1 MPPCFL
7 LNPGLIDS
15 QAIVGAYFAQTYHV
29 VGAGF
34 LANSVTAVVGG
45 QGQSTWL
52 VSTMTIAAATL
63 GPPVSQAADYWGRKW
78 FVVVLS
84 CIACVGCIV
93 VSRADSIGMAIAGQ
107 VIGALAQG
115 CQPVL
120 LTIASEIIPRKYR
133 PLAQSCSNTAA
144 ALGGVVGLLVGGALT
159 ANNPNG
165 FRTYWY
171 IAAGFYAITSLII
184 VLLYHPPVRELQIN
198 YTTREKLARLDWI
211 GYFLFITGLVLF
223 SFSLTSSISIY
234 PWKSPHILAP
244 LVVGVALLAAFLV
257 YESKFTRTGMLHHD
271 LFSRGR
277 NFVVAELCI
286 FVEGMVF
293 FASNNYFGFEIA
305 VLYDQNQFNAGL
317 YYIVAWITLIVS
329 TITAGI
335 YCSRSKTIRL
345 PVMLAFGCFAL
356 FDALMASL
364 NLSTRKNTL
373 GYAVFFGLG
382 LGTALNA
389 LVVVA
394 QLSTPPELISITTG
408 LMIATRSFGGTVGL
422 SIYTAIFSSTLTRD
436 LPAKVASA
444 TIPLGLESS
453 YLSELLGALTT
464 SNTAALAK
472 IPGISA
478 KILEAAGLAVKQS
491 YAIAFRYVWVSAAA
505 FSALAVIGT
514 FHNSSIAGNTSPL
527 HKSASP
533 PFPLLKL

>member
-1 MPPCFL
+1 
-7 LNPGLIDS
+7 
-15 QAIVGAYFAQTYHV
+15 
-29 VGAGF
+29 
-34 LANSVTAVVGG
+34 
-45 QGQSTWL
+45 
-52 VSTMTIAAATL
+52 MT
-63 GPPVSQAADYWGRKW
+63 V
-78 FVVVLS
+78 
-84 CIACVGCIV
+84 
-93 VSRADSIGMAIAGQ
+93 
-107 VIGALAQG
+107 
-115 CQPVL
+115 
-120 LTIASEIIPRKYR
+120 
-133 PLAQSCSNTAA
+133 
-144 ALGGVVGLLVGGALT
+144 
-159 ANNPNG
+159 NNPVG

-171 IAAGFYAITSLII
+171 IAAGFYAITTLII
-184 VLLYHPPVRELQIN
+184 VLLYHPPVRELQVM

-234 PWKSPHILAP
+234 PWKSPHIIAP
-244 LVVGVALLAAFLV
+244 LVVGVALLAGFFI
-257 YESKFTRTGMLHHD
+257 YEWKFTRTGMLHHD

-305 VLYDQNQFNAGL
+305 ALYDQNQFKAGL
-317 YYIVAWITLIVS
+317 YYTVAWYALIVS

-345 PVMLAFGCFAL
+345 PLMLAFGSFAL

-364 NLSTRKNTL
+364 NLSTRKNAL

-408 LMIATRSFGGTVGL
+408 LMIATRSFGGTVAL

-436 LPAKVASA
+436 LPVKVASA
-444 TIPLGLESS
+444 TIPLGIKPS
-453 YLSELLGALTT
+453 YLGDLVGAITT
-464 SNTAALAK
+464 GNTTVLAE
-472 IPGISA
+472 IPGISP
-478 KILEAAGLAVKQS
+478 KIIEAAALAVKQS
-491 YAIAFRYVWVSAAA
+491 YAIGFRYVWVTAAA

-514 FHNSSIAGNTSPL
+514 FHTLPLQDAGACTKLITSSY
-527 HKSASP
+527 
-533 PFPLLKL
+533 LKI

>member
-1 MPPCFL
+1 
-7 LNPGLIDS
+7 
-15 QAIVGAYFAQTYHV
+15 
-29 VGAGF
+29 
-34 LANSVTAVVGG
+34 
-45 QGQSTWL
+45 
-52 VSTMTIAAATL
+52 
-63 GPPVSQAADYWGRKW
+63 
-78 FVVVLS
+78 
-84 CIACVGCIV
+84 
-93 VSRADSIGMAIAGQ
+93 MAIAGQ
-107 VIGALAQG
+107 AVAALAQG
-115 CQPVL
+115 CQPIIHA
-120 LTIASEIIPRKYR
+120 IASEIIPRKYR
-133 PLAQSCSNTAA
+133 PLAQSCTNTAA
-144 ALGGVVGLLVGGALT
+144 ALGGLVGLLVGGALT
-159 ANNPNG
+159 VNNPDG

-171 IAAGFYAITSLII
+171 IAAGFYAITTLII
-184 VLLYHPPVRELQIN
+184 VLLYHPPVRELQVM

-234 PWKSPHILAP
+234 PWKSPHIIAP
-244 LVVGVALLAAFLV
+244 LVVGVALLAGFFI
-257 YESKFTRTGMLHHD
+257 YEWKFTRTGMLHHD

-305 VLYDQNQFNAGL
+305 ALYDQNQFKAGL
-317 YYIVAWITLIVS
+317 YYTVAWYALIVS

-345 PVMLAFGCFAL
+345 PLMLAFGSFAL

-364 NLSTRKNTL
+364 NLSTRKNAL

-408 LMIATRSFGGTVGL
+408 LMIATRSFGGTVAL

-436 LPAKVASA
+436 LPVKVASA
-444 TIPLGLESS
+444 TIPLGIKPS
-453 YLSELLGALTT
+453 YLGDLVGAITT
-464 SNTAALAK
+464 GNTTVLAE
-472 IPGISA
+472 IPGISP
-478 KILEAAGLAVKQS
+478 KIIEAAALAVKQS
-491 YAIAFRYVWVSAAA
+491 YAIGFRYVWVTAAA

-514 FHNSSIAGNTSPL
+514 FHTLPLQDAGACTKLITSSY
-527 HKSASP
+527 
-533 PFPLLKL
+533 LKI